1 MTDKTLIIIMLI
13 ALMVYVVVR
22 LIKLLYSSLFKDSED
37 AIEKLILDSHP
48 NSKYYANQTA
58 ISFVLENKTDQVID
72 LDLCRLDKNDQRY
85 SFTTSVNDYDKF
97 IEYIKCHILYVFETK
112 LSYSNDNWKDEV
124 VMSNNYKPYWVS
136 KLPVFVGF
144 IDYNTHQYQSNL
156 IVSNDEYPFGYF
168 NSLSLKLKPL
178 ESKQISLSTTDNAI
192 EYTERK
198 IKCALKII
206 NNSDKSERVNLF
218 DKEYL
223 DNVLRG
229 GKIKIENIFND
240 NVCGYHEVVN
250 HYDTHILHASKID
263 ILFGELNANSEFKI
277 NFDDYK
283 IIDFIDKNQFNMH
296 KIVVDLKEDRFISS
310 FGIDV
315 AAGTEIYISF
325 E

>member
-1 MTDKTLIIIMLI
+1 MTDKTLFIIMVI

-37 AIEKLILDSHP
+37 AIDESNFVLKPISYRCEK
-48 NSKYYANQTA
+48 A

-97 IEYIKCHILYVFETK
+97 IEYIKHHTLNVFETK
-112 LSYSNDNWKDEV
+112 VSYLNSNWKDEV
-124 VMSNNYKPYWVS
+124 IMINNYNPYWTS

-156 IVSNDEYPFGYF
+156 IVSEDKYPFGYF

-178 ESKQISLSTTDNAI
+178 ESKSISLSSTEDSI
-192 EYTERK
+192 EHAERK
-198 IKCALKII
+198 IKCALKIT
-206 NNSDKSERVNLF
+206 NNSDKKERVLLF
-218 DKEYL
+218 DKEYC
-223 DNVLRG
+223 DNAFHG

-263 ILFGELNANSEFKI
+263 VLFCELNANSEFKI

-283 IIDFIDKNQFNMH
+283 IIDFVDNNQFYMD
-296 KIVVDLKEDRFISS
+296 KIVVDLKEDRFIAS

-315 AAGTEIYISF
+315 EAGTEIYISF